1 MMDSWVERQTG
12 LSSCH
17 VGWGKGETC
26 KKKNIQIK
34 PINFKEKTD
43 FPCKYFPLGLL
54 TSFREMMILT
64 TLAFML
70 LGFQI
75 SFPEL
80 EGKWTGAGCQMLMA
94 SKFAL
99 RKKKLRVN

>member
-1 MMDSWVERQTG
+1 
-12 LSSCH
+12 
-17 VGWGKGETC
+17 
-26 KKKNIQIK
+26 
-34 PINFKEKTD
+34 
-43 FPCKYFPLGLL
+43 
-54 TSFREMMILT
+54 MILT

-99 RKKKLRVN
+99 RKKKIKSQLNHHFIIFVYEIFH

>member
-1 MMDSWVERQTG
+1 
-12 LSSCH
+12 
-17 VGWGKGETC
+17 
-26 KKKNIQIK
+26 
-34 PINFKEKTD
+34 
-43 FPCKYFPLGLL
+43 
-54 TSFREMMILT
+54 MILT

-99 RKKKLRVN
+99 RKKKKLRVN